1 MKSLNNLR
9 IRTRIALALLLPLLG
24 FVAVSGYV
32 VAEKRATVAEMS
44 DLRVVASFASRIS
57 GLVHEV
63 QRERGASA
71 VFQGSN
77 GSRMRDEMQQQR
89 RLTDGARQQL
99 DQALAGFDSQH
110 FGAGFANALQR
121 ALASVGELEGKR
133 RQIEGLSITPQ
144 EGIAYFTKTIG
155 ELLMVTD
162 ALGAVSKDAGVTGLI
177 NAYAGYMRGKEKA
190 GQERANG
197 APGIAAGKFDP
208 ALYVR
213 YAQIVAEQS
222 VFFGAFAAVAG
233 DELKA
238 FDGRT
243 VSGKEHEEVLR
254 MRKIV
259 LEGGLA
265 GDLKGIEGPYW
276 YQMTTA
282 RIDLMKKVEDRIAA
296 DLQKAA
302 DDIYDNARTAFV
314 TVLSFVLVLLAVT
327 VFFGIAIVRGIARPV
342 GAMTDAM
349 TRLADGDTGIEVV
362 GADGKDE
369 IGAMARAVLVFKD
382 NKIKAD
388 TLAAEQKAD
397 QEAKER
403 RAAAMAEAVTKFET
417 AIGAVADGVA
427 SAATEMQSSAQ
438 TLSTTAEQASRQ
450 ATAVAAAAEQASSN
464 VQTVATAG
472 EELSSSIS
480 EIGRQVSQSTTIA
493 GKAVDEAKRT
503 DAKVQGLS
511 EAAQRIGD
519 VVKLITDIA
528 AQTNLLALNAT
539 IEAARAGEAGKGF
552 AVVAAE
558 VKNLANQTAK
568 ATEEIGAQIGAIQG
582 ATKESVDAIQAIGR
596 TITEVSEI
604 ATTIAS
610 AVEEQGAATQEIA
623 RNVQEA
629 ARGTQEV
636 SANVGGVTQSS
647 RETGS
652 AATQVLGAAGELSK
666 QAETLRR
673 EVDQFLSSVRAA

>member
-9 IRTRIALALLLPLLG
+9 IRTRIAIALLLPLVG

-44 DLRVVASFASRIS
+44 DLQIVSSFAGRIS
-57 GLVHEV
+57 GLVHEL

-77 GSRMRDEMQQQR
+77 GTRLRDEMQQQR

-99 DQALAGFDSQH
+99 QKALDGFDSRH
-110 FGAGFANALQR
+110 FGTGFANALQR
-121 ALASVGELEGKR
+121 ALASVGELDGKR
-133 RQIEGLSITPQ
+133 KQIEALSITPQ
-144 EGIAYFTKTIG
+144 DGIAYFTKTIA

-162 ALGAVSKDAGVTGLI
+162 ALGAVSKDAGVTGFI
-177 NAYAGYMRGKEKA
+177 NAYVSYMRGKEKA

-213 YAQIVAEQS
+213 FAQIVAEQS
-222 VFFGAFAAVAG
+222 VFFSAFASVAS
-233 DELKA
+233 DDLKA
-238 FDGRT
+238 FDSRT

-265 GDLKGIEGPYW
+265 GELKGIEGPYW

-302 DDIYDNARTAFV
+302 DDIYGNAHSAFV
-314 TVLSFVLVLLAVT
+314 TVLSLVLVLLAVT
-327 VFFGIAIVRGIARPV
+327 VYVGIAIVRGIAGPV
-342 GAMTDAM
+342 GAMTGAM
-349 TRLADGDTGIEVV
+349 TRLADGDTGIEVI
-362 GADGKDE
+362 GAEGKDE

-388 TLAAEQKAD
+388 ALAAEQKAD

-403 RAAAMAEAVTKFET
+403 RAAAMTEAVTKFET

-438 TLSTTAEQASRQ
+438 TLSATAEQASRQ

-636 SANVGGVTQSS
+636 SANVGGVTQAS

-673 EVDQFLSSVRAA
+673 EVDQFLVSVRAA